1 MTDLVPGAYDG
12 VQEHDGESECVAETG
27 RRDRGAAELPWHV
40 EDRAHGLAQRPSET
54 DVHGRGDGQQPHVL
68 ELLRLD
74 RLAEH
79 REEEAR
85 EEDRAVQ
92 PAHGSRGVRVQQI
105 LMPGV
110 ASQRGD
116 DEHPHH
122 SLGRSHEYLKRHR
135 GSHRPATPRAL
146 QTAAPRCDF
155 SDDAQIRGHER
166 LNKRQCA
173 NSYKP

>member
-1 MTDLVPGAYDG
+1 MI
-12 VQEHDGESECVAETG
+12 CKK
-27 RRDRGAAELPWHV
+27 
-40 EDRAHGLAQRPSET
+40 
-54 DVHGRGDGQQPHVL
+54 
-68 ELLRLD
+68 
-74 RLAEH
+74 
-79 REEEAR
+79 
-85 EEDRAVQ
+85 
-92 PAHGSRGVRVQQI
+92 
-105 LMPGV
+105 